1 MSLVRYEP
9 ANLLDQF
16 QRELTRF
23 FEPRTGL
30 LSREF
35 GETLGAQWAPAV
47 DIREEANALVLL
59 ADVPGVEPNK
69 IEVTAANGMLTL
81 KGERSSEKEIKE
93 KDYRRVERSYGSF
106 YRSFSLPEYADTEH
120 ITAKTKDGVL
130 EVRIPKTAKSS
141 AKRISVEG

>member
-9 ANLLDQF
+9 LNL
-16 QRELTRF
+16 
-23 FEPRTGL
+23 FEQLQQNLNRVFDTRTGL
-30 LSREF
+30 TSREPAEIF
-35 GETLGAQWAPAV
+35 GGQWMPAV
-47 DIREEANALVLL
+47 DIREEPNALVLL

-69 IEVTAANGMLTL
+69 IEVTAANGTLTL

-93 KDYRRVERSYGSF
+93 KDYKRVERSYGSF

-120 ITAKTKDGVL
+120 ITAKTRDGVL
-130 EVRIPKTAKSS
+130 EIRIPKTTKSS